1 MLRILTRIVGLCV
14 KKYFFEYDVC
24 VYTVNLWIPLS
35 WGYTCRI
42 MPSLVD
48 HLNNNNRAS
57 FEASE
62 LKHNVIIFISSSEKE
77 KGRKKKRRIY
87 TGIS

>member
-1 MLRILTRIVGLCV
+1 MYKEIL
-14 KKYFFEYDVC
+14 FFEFDISVFILQICAFLY
-24 VYTVNLWIPLS
+24 LG
-35 WGYTCRI
+35 GYKCRI
-42 MPSLVD
+42 IPSLLG

-62 LKHNVIIFISSSEKE
+62 LKHNIIIFISSSEKE